1 MMDDGRRKAF
11 RLRYQ
16 VFSTLRK
23 ETAEGGTCPVAR
35 LTGSH
40 LCQDNPFRYIVRNA
54 LQHKWEHTELQCCA
68 LEGPFKLIAGRSTA
82 SALLRSLTPTHLL
95 LWWLH

>member
-40 LCQDNPFRYIVRNA
+40 LCQDKPFRYIVRNA
-54 LQHKWEHTELQCCA
+54 LQHKWKHTKFQFCA
-68 LEGPFKLIAGRSTA
+68 LEGPFKLMIASSIPPPLFHTPP
-82 SALLRSLTPTHLL
+82 PTHLPPCAI
-95 LWWLH
+95 